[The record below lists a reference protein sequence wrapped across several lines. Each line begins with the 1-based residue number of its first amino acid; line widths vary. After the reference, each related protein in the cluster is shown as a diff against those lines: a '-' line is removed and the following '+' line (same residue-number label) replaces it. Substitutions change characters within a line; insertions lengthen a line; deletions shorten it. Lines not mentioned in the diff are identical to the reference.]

1 MENKKEKDVTGLK
14 RVLFLTNFASPYRVH
29 FFDELAKCMDVTVL
43 YSDRVEDIK
52 HRNAQWFEE
61 GEGQF
66 HPVQLTKVGSVGEE
80 NLCLDVIPW
89 LKQKFDYIIIG
100 GYSSPTAILAMTWL
114 RLHRIPFYMEVD
126 GGLIRQE
133 NKLKYWV
140 KKRLVRIANRW
151 LSSGTHTTK
160 YLVHYGADENKVW
173 EYPFT
178 SLYAS
183 DLLPCAVSREAK
195 AAMRLA
201 LGIPEKHVVL
211 AIGQFIHRKGFDVL
225 LRAAA
230 SLDGD
235 TGIYIVGGVPTQEYL
250 KLREELGLKQSVH
263 FLDFQNKA
271 RLALLYKAADLFVL
285 PTREDIW
292 GLVINEAMGYGL
304 PVITTDRCVA
314 GLELIEDGVNGYI
327 VPVEDDAALAEKMVL
342 ALHSDLQAMG
352 EASLEK
358 IRAYTLE
365 NMAKVHAEILE
376 NGR

>member
-1 MENKKEKDVTGLK
+1 MENKREKDVTGLK

-29 FFDELAKCMDVTVL
+29 FFDELAKYMDVTVL

-61 GEGQF
+61 GEGHF

-80 NLCLDVIPW
+80 NLCLDVISW

-100 GYSSPTAILAMTWL
+100 GYSSPTAILAMAWL

-133 NKLKYWV
+133 GKLKYFV
-140 KKRLVRIANRW
+140 KKTLVSMANRW

-160 YLVHYGADENKVW
+160 YLVHYGADKNMVW

-178 SLYAS
+178 SLYEG
-183 DLLPCAVSREAK
+183 DLLTDVVSREEK

-201 LGIPEKHVVL
+201 LGIPEKYMVL

-225 LRAAA
+225 LKAAT
-230 SLDGD
+230 SLPKD
-235 TGIYIVGGVPTQEYL
+235 TGIYIVGGEPTEEYR
-250 KLREELGLKQSVH
+250 KLREELGAEKVH
-263 FLDFQNKA
+263 FVGFQKKEV
-271 RLALLYKAADLFVL
+271 LTQYYKAADLFVL

-292 GLVINEAMGYGL
+292 GLVINEAMAYGL

-314 GLELIEDGVNGYI
+314 GLELVEDGVNGYI
-327 VPVEDDAALAEKMVL
+327 VPVEDAAALAEKMKLVL
-342 ALHSDLQAMG
+342 RSDLQAMG
-352 EASLEK
+352 KVSLEK
-358 IRAYTLE
+358 IRAFTLE